1 MFLPK
6 QLVSL
11 VFLSRLYAI
20 VQEGRCLCFI
30 IHVINT
36 AFVSGIEKQQ
46 SRAFVPICTDTV
58 VFTGYTERK
67 DEKKKPCE
75 LGLSTVTYMKLH

>member
-11 VFLSRLYAI
+11 VFVSTLYAI
-20 VQEGRCLCFI
+20 VQDGRPLSFI

-36 AFVSGIEKQQ
+36 AFVGGIEKQQ

>member
-11 VFLSRLYAI
+11 VFVSTLYAI
-20 VQEGRCLCFI
+20 VQEGKSLSFI

-58 VFTGYTERK
+58 VLTGYTEK
-67 DEKKKPCE
+67 KKEKKKPCE

>member
-1 MFLPK
+1 MLD
-6 QLVSL
+6 LTHRVSL
-11 VFLSRLYAI
+11 VFLSMLNDI
-20 VQEGRCLCFI
+20 VQEGRSLCFI
-30 IHVINT
+30 IHVINA

>member
-11 VFLSRLYAI
+11 VFLSMLNDI
-20 VQEGRCLCFI
+20 VQEGRSLCFI
-30 IHVINT
+30 IHVINA
-36 AFVSGIEKQQ
+36 AFVSEIEKQQ

-67 DEKKKPCE
+67 KEKKKPCE